1 MLRQNVGRLSPNG
14 TPMTKKGRDMIL
26 LQLTPVPLLA
36 IALLGGV
43 ACSEATPGDE
53 EKESAKREQKD
64 FESAAVVF
72 QHAAEKYTYAKREQ
86 FIAEL
91 KKALKETSLELDNL
105 SKGVEGL
112 SGAAKA
118 KARLE
123 IKELRDRRTQLEK
136 QNDAAMTATEFKWD
150 GIRDGMTDTF
160 TELMD
165 SFRKFRKS
173 LS

>member
-1 MLRQNVGRLSPNG
+1 MKS
-14 TPMTKKGRDMIL
+14 
-26 LQLTPVPLLA
+26 LQLTLVPVLA

-43 ACSEATPGDE
+43 ACSEAKLGGE
-53 EKESAKREQKD
+53 EGESSKRERKD

-72 QHAAEKYTYAKREQ
+72 QHAAGKYTYAKREQ
-86 FIAEL
+86 FIGEM
-91 KKALKETSLELDNL
+91 KKALKETILELDDL
-105 SKGVEGL
+105 SSEVEGL

-118 KARLE
+118 KARRE
-123 IKELRDRRTQLEK
+123 IRELRDRRTQLEK
-136 QNDAAMTATEFKWD
+136 QNDAAMTAAESKWD